1 MQNIHIDSRHVQRR
15 GFLHNRG
22 MCEAVP
28 GPKGNLLCEV
38 AIPSQLAKASTP
50 NQLAKWKWRLQS

>member
-50 NQLAKWKWRLQS
+50 IN